1 MDGSV
6 APASPNAVTVE
17 IIKGALRSAQAECE
31 ALLERTAMSPVIR
44 EKQDY
49 FIGFYD
55 ATGRLVTGTKLPLFG
70 DVLRPILQRFPVE
83 EIRPGDIFWYND
95 CYFSRGGVSHTSDQV
110 FATPVFVDG
119 TLVAFAQSW
128 AHFRDIGGAWPG
140 SNTPGTES
148 IFQEGI
154 IVPPVRLYRE
164 GVLNT
169 DLFETFVRN
178 SRFPLHARGDTR
190 ALTAAVRL
198 GEARLKE
205 LFARFGASTLL
216 GAVDAMIDQSSRV
229 FRRRL
234 AELFPQGGAWR
245 FADRVDG
252 DGKGGGPFTVRLG
265 LQSHERGFTLDTTES
280 DAQAKGPINF
290 LMNPT
295 VPNTVFGLYL
305 MADEPGAMMNEGLLT
320 AIEDVRT
327 KEGTIIQ
334 PAFPAPLGQRS
345 NTLARVISGCLGL
358 IAQATEGN
366 SPAASSIYTIYTLT
380 GRQPGD
386 GSLFYKSGGH
396 GTGQGARP
404 FADGLDVIYYVA
416 QQNYPI
422 EFLESDMPV
431 RIRTYA
437 IRGDSGGPGR
447 WRGGCGMVREMEI
460 LCDGATLSTRM
471 DNVDNPP
478 WGVKGGEAG
487 RPGGF
492 VLNPG
497 TPESRVLPRLA
508 QGTPVKRGDIVRMES
523 TGGGGWGHPF
533 DREPWRVRDDVLGG
547 FVSAQGARDDYGVAL
562 RDDAERTVDED
573 ATAALRAARPAA
585 DGLFHRHG
593 AYRDADAW
601 WEAMAR

>member
-1 MDGSV
+1 MDGSL
-6 APASPNAVTVE
+6 PRPDAVTVE

-49 FIGFYD
+49 FIGFYAAD
-55 ATGRLVTGTKLPLFG
+55 GRLVTGTKLPLFG
-70 DVLRPILQRFPVE
+70 DVIRPILKRFPAETV
-83 EIRPGDIFWYND
+83 RPGDIFWYND

-110 FATPVFVDG
+110 FATPIFVHG
-119 TLVAFAQSW
+119 EHVAWAQSW

-164 GVLNT
+164 GVLNE

-178 SRFPLHARGDTR
+178 SRFPEHARGDTR

-198 GEARLKE
+198 GEKRLRE
-205 LFARFGASTLL
+205 LFARFGTPKLL
-216 GAVDAMIDQSSRV
+216 GAVDAMIEQSSRV

-234 AELFPQGGAWR
+234 KELFPEGGTWR

-252 DGKGGGPFTVRLG
+252 DGKGGGPFTVRLT
-265 LQSHERGFTLDTTES
+265 LDSHDKGFTLDTTES
-280 DAQAKGPINF
+280 DPQAKGPINF

-327 KEGTIIQ
+327 KTGTIIQ
-334 PAFPAPLGQRS
+334 PAWPAPLGQRS
-345 NTLARVISGCLGL
+345 NSLARVISGCLGL
-358 IAQATEGN
+358 IAQATGGN

-380 GRQPGD
+380 GRQPRD

-404 FADGLDVIYYVA
+404 YADGLDVIYYVA

-422 EFLESDMPV
+422 EFLETDMPV
-431 RIRTYA
+431 RIHTYA
-437 IRGDSGGPGR
+437 IRCDSGGPGR
-447 WRGGCGMVREMEI
+447 WRGGSGMVREMEV
-460 LCDGATLSTRM
+460 LVDGATLNTRM

-487 RPGGF
+487 RAGRF

-497 TPESRVLPRLA
+497 TPEERELPRLA
-508 QGTPVKRGDIVRMES
+508 QGIPTKRGDIVRMES
-523 TGGGGWGHPF
+523 TGGGGWGDPF
-533 DREPWRVRDDVLGG
+533 EREPWRVRQDVVGG
-547 FVSAQGARDDYGVAL
+547 FVSVEAAKRDYGVVL
-562 RDDAERTVDED
+562 TAEREVDEA
-573 ATAALRAARPAA
+573 ATSALRAARGKPE
-585 DGLFHRHG
+585 GMFHRHDRH
-593 AYRDADAW
+593 RDADAW
-601 WEAMAR
+601 WQAMAS